1 MAKGRTYQH
10 ERVLPADPSA
20 DQWVVQLTSFP
31 TTSMNLPYWYR
42 SPNNG
47 FTHDGRSI
55 VFRAMRCG
63 DRNAPWDLFR
73 VDTDGTNLVQLTER
87 ERLGGVA
94 LSGTRGV
101 AYLFD
106 RGTAW
111 TVDLETFEEREF
123 GHVETGLPDWGGTV
137 LPGHEHP
144 NGTVTPDDQWYFTP
158 VLDTDGQQ
166 RVARFATDGSVSDLL
181 PLGSEWKIQSA
192 APDGRGLVMNH
203 HDGDD
208 VDRMKLVSVGGEEIA
223 TFGRNIF
230 AHSSPLGRTG
240 RHQGCAHLPDRRLIV
255 MAEGQEFGE
264 TLVEGPYFWHSSA
277 SLDGEWIVADTNWP
291 NEGIQLVNVRTR
303 RFATLVHPRNSA
315 GYPQWTHAHPFFNPD
330 MKHVAF
336 NSDVSGTGQ
345 VWITNVP
352 EELTDSLAR

>member
-55 VFRAMRCG
+55 VFRAMRSG
-63 DRNAPWDLFR
+63 DRDAPWDLFR
-73 VDTDGTNLVQLTER
+73 VDIDGTNLVQLTER

-111 TVDLETFEEREF
+111 TVDLETFEEREY

-137 LPGHEHP
+137 LLGHEHP
-144 NGTVTPDDQWYFTP
+144 NGVVTPGDQWYFTP
-158 VLDTDGQQ
+158 VFNSDGQQ

-181 PLGSEWKIQSA
+181 PLGPEWKIQSA
-192 APDGRGLVMNH
+192 APDGCGLVMNH

-208 VDRMKLVSVGGEEIA
+208 VDRMKLVSVEGEEIA
-223 TFGRNIF
+223 TFGRNVF
-230 AHSSPLGRTG
+230 AHSSPLGRSG
-240 RHQGCAHLPDRRLIV
+240 KHQGCAHLPDRRLIV
-255 MAEGQEFGE
+255 MAEGEEFGE

-315 GYPQWTHAHPFFNPD
+315 GYPQWTHAHPFFSPD
-330 MKHVAF
+330 IRHVAF

-345 VWITNVP
+345 IWITNVS
-352 EELTDSLAR
+352 EELTESLAR